1 MWPKYGCFSMKQVLM
16 GLASNGSGG
25 LELDGPNMDVLA
37 WSCFLW
43 VWLLMV
49 LVG

>member
-1 MWPKYGCFSMKQVLM
+1 M
-16 GLASNGSGG
+16 GLAFNGSGG
-25 LELDGPNMDVLA
+25 LEQCGQNMDVLA